1 LAIKYAVIPK
11 IVEEKGVICLSGLH
25 SSVRCA
31 NLLKRLN
38 LFPKAGRGLLL
49 AAIFWGFLACVEGLW
64 AQPMAGG
71 VATNEIRIVE
81 LQGTA
86 EIAAA
91 TATTWMPAQINQI
104 LHPSDRLRTGANSRM
119 ALLWSDRSVVSF
131 GALTEVEV
139 LPPNSSDAQCGLHL
153 LRGIVSFFHRDE
165 PGRIRVI
172 TRGAVA
178 GVEGTE
184 FVVAADETERT
195 TLSVIDGKVRFGNEQ
210 ATLLLTN
217 GQQAVV
223 EPGKAPVR
231 TAGFIANN
239 VLQWCFYYPAVID
252 PADLPFT
259 PEEQKILIESL
270 QAYRSG
276 DLLVALAKYPSGR
289 QPGSDAERVYYAGLL
304 LGVGQVEPAETAL
317 ASLSAAD
324 VSSRPQ
330 RIALALRRIIS
341 AVKRQ
346 PDPAVVHPQLAT
358 ELLADSY
365 YEQSRAIPGM
375 SLAVALDSA
384 RQAATN
390 SPEFGF
396 AWERV
401 AELEFSFGRTSLALD
416 ALDKSLA
423 LAPRNAQALA
433 LKGFLLAA
441 QNRAG
446 EVGFRISFT
455 GTNMFLLA
463 AQNRPGEAI
472 GWFDRALAVDSA
484 LGNAWLGRGLCR
496 IRRGDTKGGREDLL
510 VAAALEPQ
518 RAGLRSYLG
527 KSYADAGDYP
537 HAARELQ
544 LAKKLDPNDPT
555 AWLYSALLNQ
565 QNNRINDAIR
575 DLEKSQSL
583 NDNRSVYRS
592 QLLLDQDQAV
602 RSANLAAMYQDAGMD
617 DVAVREA
624 ARAVNYDYA
633 NYSAH
638 LFLANSYY
646 GLSDPNMINLRY
658 ETPTESEYLL
668 ANLLAPVSAGTMSP
682 TISQQEYSPLFE
694 RDRLGVVSSTEYLSR
709 GAWTQ
714 TGAQFGTYENFGY
727 DVEGFYH
734 SDPGQQANNDIEQR
748 QLSAALKYQVTPQDT
763 VYLQVKQ
770 YKANGGD
777 LSQYYNPYNPTNGAN
792 PGYRLNEDQTPIVG
806 LGYHHEWSP
815 GVHTLLY
822 ATRLED
828 SLTVTNPTDSTL
840 VTFKPDGVTLASVQG
855 VTMQEHL
862 VNELEIYSGEVQ
874 QIWQTPEHNTIIGT
888 RAQYG
893 HFQSTVLQDQ
903 PSTLNAVFSDPAAQ
917 QDITSLFKR
926 ISVYGYHQWQVFD
939 PLQLIG
945 GVTYD
950 RLIFPENFQSAPVSG
965 TDRTV
970 DQVSPKAGLILTPLD
985 GTTFRF
991 AYTRSLAG
999 ASLDQ
1004 SYQLEPSQ
1012 VAGFI
1017 QSYRSIIPESVVG
1030 PVPGAKFETF
1040 GFSLEQKFPTR
1051 TYLGISGD
1059 LLYSDVGRTD
1069 GAFDVLPSEPNAI
1082 PSGLHEHLDFQEQ
1095 SLLFTA
1101 NQLVGREWSFGARY
1115 LLSRAVLND
1124 NFTGVPNGLFFGNPP
1139 TFQPRQH
1146 LEAILNQVD
1155 LLVVYNHP
1163 CGFYAQP
1170 EAHWYS
1176 QDNSGYNPAE
1186 PGDNF
1191 WQLNAFVGY
1200 RFPRRKA
1207 EVALGVLN
1215 LTDQNYK
1222 LNPLNLYNE
1231 LPRSRTLA
1239 LRLQINF

>member
-1 LAIKYAVIPK
+1 
-11 IVEEKGVICLSGLH
+11 
-25 SSVRCA
+25 
-31 NLLKRLN
+31 
-38 LFPKAGRGLLL
+38 
-49 AAIFWGFLACVEGLW
+49 
-64 AQPMAGG
+64 MAGG

-86 EIAAA
+86 EVAAA
-91 TATTWMPAQINQI
+91 TATTWMPVRTNQI
-104 LHPSDRLRTGANSRM
+104 LRPFDRLRTGANSRM

-131 GALTEVEV
+131 GALTELEV
-139 LPPNSSDAQCGLHL
+139 TPPDSTGAQCGLHL
-153 LRGIVSFFHRDE
+153 FRGIVSFFHRDE
-165 PGRIRVI
+165 PGHIRVI

-184 FVVAADETERT
+184 FVLAVEAGKDTELAT
-195 TLSVIDGKVRFGNEQ
+195 MSVIDGKVRFGNEQ

-217 GQQAVV
+217 GQQAIV

-259 PEEQKILIESL
+259 PEEQKILGESL

-276 DLLVALAKYPSGR
+276 DLQVALAKYPAGR
-289 QPGSDAERVYYAGLL
+289 QPGSDAGRVYYAGLL
-304 LGVGQVEPAETAL
+304 LGVGQVEPAEVAL
-317 ASLSAAD
+317 ASLS
-324 VSSRPQ
+324 VSDASSHPQ
-330 RIALALRRIIS
+330 RVALALRRLIS

-346 PDPAVVHPQLAT
+346 PNPAAVRPQLAT
-358 ELLADSY
+358 EFLADSY
-365 YEQSRAIPGM
+365 YEQSRAIPEI
-375 SLAVALDSA
+375 SLPAALDSA

-390 SPEFGF
+390 SPDFGF

-401 AELEFSFGRTSLALD
+401 AELEFSFGHTRRALD

-441 QNRAG
+441 QNH
-446 EVGFRISFT
+446 V
-455 GTNMFLLA
+455 
-463 AQNRPGEAI
+463 GEAMS
-472 GWFDRALAVDSA
+472 WFNQALAVDSA

-496 IRRGDTKGGREDLL
+496 IRRGDAVGGREDLL

-527 KSYADAGDYP
+527 KAYANAGDYP
-537 HAARELQ
+537 RAARELQ

-565 QNNRINDAIR
+565 ENNRINDAIR

-592 QLLLDQDQAV
+592 QLLLDQDRAV
-602 RSANLAAMYQDAGMD
+602 RSANLAGIYQDAGMD

-624 ARAVNYDYA
+624 SRSVNYDYA

-658 ETPTESEYLL
+658 ETPTENEYLL
-668 ANLLAPVSAGTMSP
+668 ANLLAPVGAGMLSS

-694 RDRLGVVSSTEYLSR
+694 RDRLGVASSTEYLSR
-709 GAWTQ
+709 GAWTES
-714 TGAQFGTYENFGY
+714 GAQFGTYENFSY
-727 DVEGFYH
+727 DVEGFYR
-734 SDPGQQANNDIEQR
+734 SDPGQRVNNDVEQR
-748 QLSAALKYQVTPQDT
+748 QLSGTFKVQFTPQDT

-770 YKANGGD
+770 YEANGGD
-777 LSQYYNPYNPTNGAN
+777 LNQYYNPTNAT
-792 PGYRLNEDQTPIVG
+792 RSFRMNEDQTPIVN
-806 LGYHHEWSP
+806 LGYHHDWSP
-815 GVHTLLY
+815 GVHTLFLVNY
-822 ATRLED
+822 LNDTFSFTN
-828 SLTVTNPTDSTL
+828 SLQPSLFQVFPDI
-840 VTFKPDGVTLASVQG
+840 DGVPTFISAQNI
-855 VTMQEHL
+855 TTREHFTDK
-862 VNELEIYSGEVQ
+862 LEIYSGELQ
-874 QIWQTPEHNTIIGT
+874 QIWEGPSHNTIIGT
-888 RAQYG
+888 RIQYG
-893 HFQSTVLQDQ
+893 HFDTTSLQANPLPLGIALAFTD
-903 PSTLNAVFSDPAAQ
+903 SIAAQ

-926 ISVYGYHQWQVFD
+926 ISFYGYHQWQIFE

-950 RLIFPENFQSAPVSG
+950 HITYPENFRSAPISG
-965 TDRTV
+965 NETTA
-970 DQVSPKAGLILTPLD
+970 DQVSPKAGLIWTPLD
-985 GTTFRF
+985 NTTIRF

-1017 QSYRSIIPESVVG
+1017 QNYRSIIPESIAG
-1030 PVPGAKFETF
+1030 ANAGAKFETYDL
-1040 GFSLEQKFPTR
+1040 SLEQKFRTG
-1051 TYLGISGD
+1051 TYLGISGEI
-1059 LLYSDVGRTD
+1059 LNSTVNRVD
-1069 GAFDVLPSEPNAI
+1069 GVFDYYPDSLVLDNPV
-1082 PSGLHEHLDFQEQ
+1082 PSGLRENLDYQEK

-1101 NQLVGREWSFGARY
+1101 NQLLGREWSLGARY
-1115 LLSRAVLND
+1115 RLTQAVLND
-1124 NFTGVPNGLFFGNPP
+1124 NFPDVRVSPSYINNPVN
-1139 TFQPRQH
+1139 PRQRTEG
-1146 LEAILNQVD
+1146 LLQQLSLSAI
-1155 LLVVYNHP
+1155 YNHP
-1163 CGFYAQP
+1163 CGFFAQG
-1170 EAHWYS
+1170 EALWGAQS
-1176 QDNSGYNPAE
+1176 NEGYKPAE
-1186 PGDNF
+1186 PGDDF
-1191 WQLNAFVGY
+1191 WQFNAFVGY

-1207 EVALGVLN
+1207 EVTLGLLN
-1215 LTDQNYK
+1215 LTDQNYN

-1239 LRLQINF
+1239 LRLRLNF